1 MEYNAKVIAEIQST
15 QWAIDPDIL
24 TAMVGA
30 VTADMGP
37 RAEGARQAYKR
48 GNIGFVDING
58 PIVSRD
64 SWLSQFFGLNSV
76 EQISGDIRALEAD
89 DEVTDIVF
97 VVDTPG
103 GTVSG
108 TSDLS
113 QQIAASPKRTTAYV
127 AGTMAS
133 AGYWFGSAA
142 DSVVA
147 SETGRVGSIGVVAT
161 VTPWVEPGTVTVISS
176 QSPNKNLDPSKKEGA
191 AALQKTV
198 DELAAIFIENVAA
211 NRSVSVETVQNDFGK
226 GSVFLAKEA
235 LERGMIDGV
244 SSLQNLVDSLTA
256 ASGNKGKGKEMN
268 LEQLKTE
275 HRDVFDA
282 AVKIGI
288 EAERKRAEAHL
299 VMGEASG
306 DLETAI
312 GAIKA
317 GDALDELYT
326 AKYQAAGMRKAQ
338 MAARSADNPKD
349 LDGAAESKSKKS
361 EAELVADMVV
371 DGLSFYTESEVV

>member
-1 MEYNAKVIAEIQST
+1 MEYNAKVIAEIQAT

-37 RAEGARQAYKR
+37 RADGARQAYKS
-48 GNIGFVDING
+48 GNVGFVDING

-76 EQISGDIRALEAD
+76 EQISADIRTLEAD
-89 DEVTDIVF
+89 DEVTDIVL
-97 VVDTPG
+97 VLDTPG
-103 GTVSG
+103 GTISG

-113 QQIAASPKRTTAYV
+113 QQIAATSKRITAFV
-127 AGTMAS
+127 AGNMAS

-142 DSVVA
+142 NSIVA

-161 VTPWVEPGTVTVISS
+161 VTPWIKPGSVTVVSS
-176 QSPNKNLDPSKKEGA
+176 QSPNKNLDPSEKEGA

-198 DELAAIFIENVAA
+198 DELAAIFIENVAK
-211 NRSVSVETVQNDFGK
+211 NRGVSVETVQNDFGK

-256 ASGNKGKGKEMN
+256 ASGKQGKGKEMN

-306 DLETAI
+306 DLETAVA
-312 GAIKA
+312 AIKA
-317 GDALDELYT
+317 GDVLDELYT
-326 AKYQAAGMRKAQ
+326 AKYQAASMRKAQ
-338 MAARSADNPKD
+338 MAARSADNPKG
-349 LDGAAESKSKKS
+349 LDGAAESKSQKT
-361 EAELVADMVV
+361 EAELVADAVV
-371 DGLSFYTESEVV
+371 EGLSFYTESEVM